1 MKKTKSPENT
11 NLLACYTLHVYF
23 NSQLATRNSQLADSQ
38 ARISQD
44 RRSLSVILSK
54 KISGSQRKVLAPLNS
69 QMHEDT
75 STSRAT
81 SSIGDTVKR
90 KCSPVLR
97 LIATPLYMCW
107 VIADHQIAVEK
118 FPGPVMKTNKNK
130 IFISNC
136 GVEQN
141 ALQRNL
147 SKLVSDSDFQQTCLK
162 L

>member
-1 MKKTKSPENT
+1 MKMFSGATFN
-11 NLLACYTLHVYF
+11 CYT
-23 NSQLATRNSQLADSQ
+23 
-38 ARISQD
+38 I
-44 RRSLSVILSK
+44 
-54 KISGSQRKVLAPLNS
+54 VL
-69 QMHEDT
+69 
-75 STSRAT
+75 
-81 SSIGDTVKR
+81 
-90 KCSPVLR
+90 
-97 LIATPLYMCW
+97 

-130 IFISNC
+130 IFISDC